1 MDSNEPTKKKTTLDN
16 SPIEDGNNLPE
27 FIRRLDS
34 VNVKSPDTKQNETS
48 MSDGRG
54 KRITFNEEHLRFKT
68 FKGIEVP
75 RKPYK
80 KI

>member
-1 MDSNEPTKKKTTLDN
+1 MNSGEATKKKATTD
-16 SPIEDGNNLPE
+16 SPVVEDGDNLSE
-27 FIRRLDS
+27 FVRHLDS
-34 VNVKSPDTKQNETS
+34 VNVNNPDAKPNETS
-48 MSDGRG
+48 MGDGKG
-54 KRITFNEEHLRFKT
+54 KRITFNEEHLRNKT